1 MKIDASMS
9 ADLDF
14 AASGA
19 RRFEALGYDG
29 LKVAELQHDP
39 FLALTLAADA
49 TDRIELMTSVAVAF
63 ARNPMSTAQLAH
75 DLNAFS
81 QGRFILGLGT
91 QVKAHVTRR
100 FGMPWHHG
108 PDQMQEFLEALHHIF
123 DHFYDNEPLEF
134 EGDYYRHT
142 LMPKT
147 FKPTNTQAGRH
158 RILLSATGPK
168 MTIVAAESADGLIMH
183 PFSTEDYI
191 RAVNLPAIT
200 SGLARAEL
208 DRAEFEIDLAP
219 LIVTGETDES
229 MDAATAAARGRIA
242 FYGSTPGYRMVLA
255 HHGWEDL
262 QTELNRLMKMRRTD
276 EMPALITDEILEK
289 FAVVGPPSEIGP
301 ELVKRYG
308 DIVDRMSIQPEGL
321 SDAALSELISS
332 VKTGVKQLKGD
343 SGLEG

>member
-9 ADLDF
+9 ADLDA

-29 LKVAELQHDP
+29 LKIAELQHDP

-81 QGRFILGLGT
+81 RGRFILGLGT

-123 DHFYDNEPLEF
+123 DHFYEDEPLEF

-147 FKPTNTQAGRH
+147 FKPTNIHAGRP

-168 MTIVAAESADGLIMH
+168 MTVVAAESADGLIMH
-183 PFSTEDYI
+183 PFSTEEYI
-191 RAVNLPAIT
+191 RAVNIPAIN
-200 SGLARAEL
+200 SGLERTEL
-208 DRAEFEIDLAP
+208 DRSEFEIDLAP
-219 LIVTGETDES
+219 LIVTGDNDEALE
-229 MDAATAAARGRIA
+229 AAAAAARGRIA
-242 FYGSTPGYRMVLA
+242 FYGSTPGYRMVLE

-262 QTELNRLMKMRRTD
+262 QTELNRSMNTWRTAALS
-276 EMPALITDEILEK
+276 ALITDEILAK
-289 FAVVGPPSEIGP
+289 FAVIGAPSEVGP
-301 ELVKRYG
+301 ELVRRYG

-321 SDAALSELISS
+321 SDASLSELIVS
-332 VKTGVKQLKGD
+332 VKTGVEQLKER
-343 SGLEG
+343 SALR